1 MDRGLERGW
10 CRVTAP
16 DRSAVPRWPNWLGLV
31 TDDLEGQRRFYRD
44 VLALE
49 EAEAGD
55 DWVQF
60 DLGEGRLFE
69 LLRRTDDPQYERVRY
84 QPGFAVEDIERAR
97 DRLLGLG
104 AQPVSDVEGGPESGG
119 AWCYFRDPEGNVFE
133 ISQRIPASGVAE
145 DPE

>member
-1 MDRGLERGW
+1 M
-10 CRVTAP
+10 A
-16 DRSAVPRWPNWLGLV
+16 DRSDIPRWPNWLGLV

-55 DWVQF
+55 GWVQF

-69 LLRRTDDPQYERVRY
+69 LLRRTHDPQYERVRY
-84 QPGFAVEDIERAR
+84 QPGFAVDDIERAR
-97 DRLLGLG
+97 DRLLALG
-104 AQPVSDVEGGPESGG
+104 AQPVSEVEGGPESGG

-133 ISQRIPASGVAE
+133 ISQRIPASGGGEA
-145 DPE
+145 PE